1 MRVGLITVS
10 DGVFRGVRKDESGDL
25 IERKV
30 TAAQDRLVS
39 RTVVPDEEEAVAA
52 ALVHLTDELR
62 VDLALTTGGTG
73 LSPRDIT
80 PDVTLRLI
88 EKEVRGIAEAMRHQA
103 FASSPRAMLSR
114 AVAGVRKQTLIINLP
129 GSPKGVSESLDVV
142 YAHLPHAVALI
153 RGHGVDH
160 A

>member
-88 EKEVRGIAEAMRHQA
+88 EKEVRGIAEAMRH
-103 FASSPRAMLSR
+103 
-114 AVAGVRKQTLIINLP
+114 
-129 GSPKGVSESLDVV
+129 
-142 YAHLPHAVALI
+142 
-153 RGHGVDH
+153 
-160 A
+160 